1 LILRQNS
8 GTSPYTKSGTIT
20 LNIFSLV
27 NPCREMNYVTG
38 PQTETTKG
46 ENPERIDLDNWV
58 VMPPVVDVDLW
69 DKELETDCG

>member
-1 LILRQNS
+1 
-8 GTSPYTKSGTIT
+8 
-20 LNIFSLV
+20 
-27 NPCREMNYVTG
+27 VTG